1 MFKRMPIPFF
11 YVLVTGVVLGLVLGF
26 KSMIPYL
33 YFGDLE
39 EFNWARSAFPH
50 VVNYLFWPFLVPL
63 IFWTFDRYRIIK
75 TAALSDKVK
84 TVCMSLLIP
93 FIHETATTVIY
104 FWILSVTG
112 MYEFN
117 DESYNYVKAAFPSV
131 YIGRIVEFWII
142 YGLFAAFDFYKK
154 FKNKQAELVKIE
166 AQLNKTKLSVLKMQ
180 LQPHFLFNALN
191 SISSLMDID
200 VKKAQTVTAK
210 LGDLLRGILEQDQR
224 VFVTLEEEL
233 SYVQTYLDI
242 EKIRFEDRL
251 SINYDV
257 ADNSLNAKLP
267 LLLIQPLVEN
277 AIKHGVSLTS
287 RPVLLNIRVE
297 KKREKLCICVRDN
310 GKGQDLENDQILK
323 KGIGLRNI
331 KERLDQ
337 FYPKEYSLDIK
348 TGLDQGFEISIEIP
362 LNHKWNENN

>member
-1 MFKRMPIPFF
+1 MPIPFF
-11 YVLVTGVVLGLVLGF
+11 YVLLTGVVLGLVLGF
-26 KSMIPYL
+26 KSLIPYL
-33 YFGDLE
+33 YFGELE
-39 EFNWARSAFPH
+39 EYDWARSALPH
-50 VVNYLFWPFLVPL
+50 IINYLFWPFLVPF
-63 IFWTFDRYRIIK
+63 IFWTFNRYRMVR

-84 TVCMSLLIP
+84 TVAMSLIIP

-112 MYEFN
+112 MYELN
-117 DESYNYVKAAFPSV
+117 EETINYVQAAFPSV

-154 FKNKQAELVKIE
+154 YKDKQAELVKIE
-166 AQLNKTKLSVLKMQ
+166 AQLNRTKLAVLKMQ

-200 VKKAQTVTAK
+200 IKKAQMVTAK

-224 VFVTLEEEL
+224 VFVSVDEEI

-251 SINYDV
+251 TVQYQIDEK
-257 ADNSLNAKLP
+257 ALNVSLP

-277 AIKHGVSLTS
+277 AIKHSVSKTS
-287 RPVLLNIRVE
+287 KPVILQIKVE
-297 KKREKLCICVRDN
+297 NKGENLRICVKDN
-310 GKGQDLENDQILK
+310 GIGQEQKSGQFLN
-323 KGIGLRNI
+323 KGIGLKNI

-337 FYPKEYSLDIK
+337 FYPGLYSLIID
-348 TGLDQGFEISIEIP
+348 TAVGQGFEINIEIP
-362 LNHKWNENN
+362 VNHKSNEDN